1 MEEKKIQS
9 INDFLTKQGKR
20 ILFALYDKHSICSS
34 ELADFLNISR
44 NSMSNAL
51 DRLKRAP
58 HSLISVEKQGRQN
71 LYTLTELGQVYVE
84 TVLKEDEN
92 ARELWDGLIV
102 KEDVQEDPEQ
112 IYLKTLECLKELD
125 EIDGEWTNKID
136 GSIVLNWGEKPEIS
150 SKFEDFLSLL
160 QKLKENEGNKQYY
173 AVLEKLQGLK
183 VRQYIDAIVDRR
195 HGLERLWEILDDKW
209 EDGYTIINTLFD
221 IDKFLLEANAI
232 KGLYQIIAQNDL
244 WHLIRSMQ
252 ELISWAFEK
261 GYTQDEFQGLLR
273 KEGAPDKE
281 YVWYLG
287 AKYKELCK

>member
-261 GYTQDEFQGLLR
+261 GYAQDEFQGLLR